1 MSVTSYLYDPVRVV
15 TSPGA
20 NALDPFSPPSGF
32 SGSAGDYRLLLVSRY
47 RVPASRR
54 YIMAHAKALQ
64 DGHNIIF
71 EGPYIMEAADIL
83 EKIVASDRM
92 QETKRAG

>member
-1 MSVTSYLYDPVRVV
+1 
-15 TSPGA
+15 
-20 NALDPFSPPSGF
+20 
-32 SGSAGDYRLLLVSRY
+32 
-47 RVPASRR
+47 
-54 YIMAHAKALQ
+54 MAHAKALQ
-64 DGHNIIF
+64 DGLNVIF

>member
-47 RVPASRR
+47 RVP
-54 YIMAHAKALQ
+54 
-64 DGHNIIF
+64 GT
-71 EGPYIMEAADIL
+71 G
-83 EKIVASDRM
+83 VASVHHGPCKGPSRWT
-92 QETKRAG
+92 QRHL